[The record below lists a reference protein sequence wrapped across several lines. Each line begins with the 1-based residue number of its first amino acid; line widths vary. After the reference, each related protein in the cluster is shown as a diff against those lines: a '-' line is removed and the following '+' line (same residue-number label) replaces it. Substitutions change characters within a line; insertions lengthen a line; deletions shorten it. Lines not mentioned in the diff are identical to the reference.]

1 MVSEGGKKAG
11 ETTGE
16 EGAVLVVFGQEE
28 GRRGRRGRRLTL
40 SLEGSEYFFQV
51 AFAHDAQFR
60 VLCFFGLVLLGVDVQ
75 ATVQLLACL

>member
-1 MVSEGGKKAG
+1 MVSEGGRRWGKQQVRKERCLLCLARRK
-11 ETTGE
+11 
-16 EGAVLVVFGQEE
+16 
-28 GRRGRRGRRLTL
+28 GRRGRGRRLTL

>member
-1 MVSEGGKKAG
+1 MVSGGKEGGGNRGEAG
-11 ETTGE
+11 E
-16 EGAVLVVFGQEE
+16 VLGVFGQD
-28 GRRGRRGRRLTL
+28 RSDDQLTL
-40 SLEGSEYFFQV
+40 SLERSQHFFQV

>member
-1 MVSEGGKKAG
+1 MVSEGGRKWGKQVRKERCLLCLARRK
-11 ETTGE
+11 
-16 EGAVLVVFGQEE
+16 
-28 GRRGRRGRRLTL
+28 GRRGGRRRRLTL

-75 ATVQLLACL
+75 AAVQLLACL